1 MEERAK
7 LNKILFVCYE
17 TMVVILALAY
27 ILEFFKG
34 ARTIPYIIMFLLI
47 DLVPGA
53 VSGMLYFKDR
63 ANALLAAVIAYGF
76 LIMYVFVIFT
86 TTSPLAFI
94 YALVLLPAILIT
106 NNHIVLRNYS
116 ALIVVANIALVV
128 FRIIQDKDTALANSA
143 NYEIQVLA
151 VLLTALF
158 AFFGSRVSS
167 KISEDKLNEIR
178 EKEISEKQ
186 LLDSAINVVTEIIQ
200 VSDEIGSQ
208 IENLANA
215 VANTK
220 DSMTE
225 VSNGTTNT
233 ADSLQQQMVMTN
245 RIQDII
251 ADATAL
257 STEIHNLS
265 QSAFEQVTAGI
276 HGVSELMKS
285 ADSSRESS
293 ELVIAEMST
302 LNQRTEE
309 AMRIISL
316 INGIANQTNLLA
328 LNASIEAARA
338 GEAGRG
344 FAVVATEITEL
355 ANQTKTATED
365 IENIINEL
373 RTSSTKA
380 SDAVGMLAQLSDKQ
394 ATLIMQTR
402 DEFTNIS
409 ESVQGVNENAT
420 NQAQQMTLLEQNNQ
434 AIVDGIGN
442 LSAVSQEVTASADHT
457 REFTMQNSET
467 TQDIRGNMQTIL
479 DVLNTF
485 KEKYIDN

>member
-116 ALIVVANIALVV
+116 ALIVVANIALVF

-167 KISEDKLNEIR
+167 K
-178 EKEISEKQ
+178 ISEKQ

-485 KEKYIDN
+485 KEKYIDD